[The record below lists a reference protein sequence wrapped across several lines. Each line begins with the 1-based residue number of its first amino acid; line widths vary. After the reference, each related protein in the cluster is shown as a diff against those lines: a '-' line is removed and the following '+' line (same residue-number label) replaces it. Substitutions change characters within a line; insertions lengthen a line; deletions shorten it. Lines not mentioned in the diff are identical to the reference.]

1 MTPVILITGASR
13 GLGAAIVSYLLE
25 RSSAKLVLVS
35 RNTEALQ
42 TIKSANPHRVDY
54 LATDVAAADAPA
66 NILERIKSA
75 FGRLDS
81 VIVNHG
87 VLEPVAKIAD
97 TDIDAWRD
105 GFNINFFAVV
115 ALVKEAIPEL
125 KKTRGRVLFVSSGAA
140 VTPYLAWG
148 AYGASKAAMNH
159 LCSTLA
165 AEEPDLAIISI
176 RPGVIDTQM
185 QADIRTKHKNAM
197 GEENE
202 RFQALHREGKL
213 LRPDQPG
220 NVIARLALDMK
231 KELSGQFLSWNA
243 EQLKE
248 YQEA

>member
-42 TIKSANPHRVDY
+42 TIKSANPDRVDY

-66 NILERIKSA
+66 NILERTKSS

-115 ALVKEAIPEL
+115 ALV
-125 KKTRGRVLFVSSGAA
+125 
-140 VTPYLAWG
+140 
-148 AYGASKAAMNH
+148 
-159 LCSTLA
+159 
-165 AEEPDLAIISI
+165 
-176 RPGVIDTQM
+176 
-185 QADIRTKHKNAM
+185 RT
-197 GEENE
+197 
-202 RFQALHREGKL
+202 
-213 LRPDQPG
+213 
-220 NVIARLALDMK
+220 
-231 KELSGQFLSWNA
+231 
-243 EQLKE
+243 
-248 YQEA
+248 